1 MAPGLG
7 EGRKSA
13 AQRIIEQNQN
23 RGIRP
28 NPVGVAP
35 DAYNQAAARYFSANA
50 EDPVSVYGTNV
61 VSRGRFS
68 DYIPGAARS
77 RYEQNAYRSVGAA
90 ELKWF
95 DIVKNPVAMEQLRQV
110 YNVRYR
116 QEADYKPSQSQ
127 LQNMYYQA
135 IDQAATPEAVAAGVT
150 TADVLRAFGTYDIFG
165 QEPGGGTGGG
175 GPTSFVTHANESD
188 VRALADSLAQEMI
201 GRTISDKE
209 FKRMYKRVRKEEMES
224 PRTTR
229 IEGGVQVTETGMTDL
244 ERQEV
249 LQEVL
254 REKPEWEQY
263 QMTTGVLDAMNN
275 AIQATGVLDSGI

>member
-7 EGRKSA
+7 DGRKSA

-35 DAYNQAAARYFSANA
+35 ASYEEQRARYFAANA
-50 EDPVSVYGTNV
+50 EDPVSVYGSDV
-61 VSRGRFS
+61 VSKGRFS
-68 DYIPGAARS
+68 DYIPGEARS
-77 RYEQNAYRSVGAA
+77 RYEQSAYQSVGAA
-90 ELKWF
+90 KLKWF
-95 DIVKNPVAMEQLRQV
+95 DIVDNLAAMEQLTQV

-116 QEADYKPSQSQ
+116 KPPDYEPSQSQ

-135 IDQAATPEAVAAGVT
+135 VAEAATPEANEAGVT

-165 QEPGGGTGGG
+165 QPPAGGAGGG

-209 FKRMYKRVRKEEMES
+209 FKRMYKRVRTEEMES

-275 AIQATGVLDSGI
+275 AIQKTGVLDSGI

>member
-7 EGRKSA
+7 DDRKSA

-35 DAYNQAAARYFSANA
+35 DAYNQAAARYFAANA

-77 RYEQNAYRSVGAA
+77 RYEQNAYQSVGAA

-116 QEADYKPSQSQ
+116 QKADYKPSQSQ

-135 IDQAATPEAVAAGVT
+135 IGQAATPEAVAAGVT

-165 QEPGGGTGGG
+165 QEPAGSTGG

-201 GRTISDKE
+201 GRTITDKE